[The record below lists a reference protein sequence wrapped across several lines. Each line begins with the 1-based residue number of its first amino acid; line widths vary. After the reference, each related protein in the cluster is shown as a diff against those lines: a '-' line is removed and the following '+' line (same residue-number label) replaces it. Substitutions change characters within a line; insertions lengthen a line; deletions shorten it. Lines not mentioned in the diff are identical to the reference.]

1 MTGQSSNHD
10 RSKFKSFQIKYIKIL
25 SFHWVSSMCTLIFM
39 NPSVLLSNTS
49 NQHLHEDS
57 KQNIPVPYVLRLVGL
72 CKLRMEN
79 RRSWPTGLLIGL
91 TGALIK
97 HFECDLIKYFVCELI
112 KHFKSD
118 LIKHFEC
125 FFLVW
130 FGDSH
135 AILNRNDADVVGVR
149 GGLFKKIHWFEFWNQ
164 VALLSSS
171 VYMYV
176 TFELYHWKWG
186 GCVLMCSISK
196 HLKIRLLCFPQVG
209 AFLFL
214 WRSYDIIFSYAS
226 SSTLYPCEWVSKWV
240 GRVSD

>member
-1 MTGQSSNHD
+1 MKCKYSIFTPATGNCEEIPTSMCAILHD

-79 RRSWPTGLLIGL
+79 RRSWPTGLPIGP
-91 TGALIK
+91 TG
-97 HFECDLIKYFVCELI
+97 
-112 KHFKSD
+112 D
-118 LIKHFEC
+118 LIKHFEGDLIKHFKC

-149 GGLFKKIHWFEFWNQ
+149 GGLFLKNSLVWILKSGGFAFKQCIH
-164 VALLSSS
+164 V
-171 VYMYV
+171 
-176 TFELYHWKWG
+176 
-186 GCVLMCSISK
+186 C
-196 HLKIRLLCFPQVG
+196 
-209 AFLFL
+209 
-214 WRSYDIIFSYAS
+214 
-226 SSTLYPCEWVSKWV
+226 
-240 GRVSD
+240 